1 MGIHTGRT
9 VQRYVNILTN
19 EASRPFRGVSFLW
32 PVSWCGSGDYEKCVP
47 PMGSTRVQDVAEG
60 QGVRRQE
67 ESRNRRERER
77 DTGESAEKGVSRT
90 GFDRKAVERC
100 SDTGNFGEKSVARM
114 GSDRKEGK

>member
-32 PVSWCGSGDYEKCVP
+32 PVCRCKSGDYRKCVP
-47 PMGSTRVQDVAEG
+47 LMGSTRVQDVAEG
-60 QGVRRQE
+60 QGVRRQR

-77 DTGESAEKGVSRT
+77 DTGKSAEKGVSRT
-90 GFDRKAVERC
+90 GFD
-100 SDTGNFGEKSVARM
+100 GQ
-114 GSDRKEGK
+114 EGG